1 MSLNAYARL
10 QNIVFS
16 DIMPVTASQSV
27 RVGSSDKTFVMRI
40 ANSEQN
46 AVLEH

>member
-16 DIMPVTASQSV
+16 DIMLLTASQSV

-40 ANSEQN
+40 ASSEQN